1 MTKKIDRIRELIG
14 DSITTKAFLLYDK
27 AYAEKIEKI
36 ALLIVNALKKGS
48 KILIFGNGGSAGD
61 SQHFAAELVG
71 RFQKERKGLAAL
83 ALSTDTSSLT
93 ALSNDYSFNIVF
105 KRQIEAL
112 GRPGDVAFAIST
124 SGNAK
129 NVLEA
134 VRQANKMK
142 LKTIGLTGK
151 TGGGLSQTAGL
162 SLIVPSNVT
171 ARIQES
177 HILIIHIVCEL
188 IEDAF
193 NK

>member
-1 MTKKIDRIRELIG
+1 MTKKIDRISEIIG

-36 ALLIVNALKKGS
+36 ALLIVSALKKGN

-93 ALSNDYSFNIVF
+93 ALSNDYSFDIVF

-112 GRPGDVAFAIST
+112 GRPGDIAFAIST

-129 NVLEA
+129 NILEA

-151 TGGGLSQTAGL
+151 KGGGLSQTAGL

-177 HILIIHIVCEL
+177 HILIIHILCEL